1 MAKSDLIRKEIL
13 LWEREHLIDSGL
25 TRKLL
30 ERYPERAPVRALG
43 SAIVLALGTG
53 LCCLGGV
60 TLVAVNW
67 TCFGRTMRA
76 VLAVLPTLACGLL
89 ALWGVLR
96 DWRSARLWEPLGVG
110 WVGAT
115 VIGTGLVAQTYQMGG
130 SVPML
135 VLLIGLLS
143 YPIAWVARSTL
154 AALAWSFFP
163 LIWLCSIRASR
174 GDWCVPS
181 GLTPVLVLS
190 AFAIAAGAMGWR
202 LRRLE
207 AGALRGF
214 AGLVSGLFYGISLPA
229 LVIGSISEVEFEP
242 YGILLTI
249 WACEGLLFG
258 AGMAWGMRW
267 WCTAGM
273 WLAWVAALPT
283 PFNWIGNGC
292 LLPISILFALG
303 LLGVGIVRGRLGLL
317 NGGLILLLYLLLA
330 RFFSLDCSFAAKGFA
345 ALGAGLL
352 LIAGNVVFRR
362 FLGKEAT
369 RG

>member
-1 MAKSDLIRKEIL
+1 MPKSDLIRKEIL
-13 LWEREHLIDSGL
+13 LWEREHLIAPGL

-30 ERYPERAPVRALG
+30 ERYPERTPARALV
-43 SAIVLALGTG
+43 SAIAVALGTG

-67 TCFGRTMRA
+67 VCFGRTMRA
-76 VLAVLPTLACGLL
+76 VLAVLPTLVCGFLVLWGLL
-89 ALWGVLR
+89 R
-96 DWRSARLWEPLGVG
+96 NWRSARLWEPLGLG
-110 WVGAT
+110 WAGAT

-135 VLLIGLLS
+135 VLLIGVLS

-163 LIWLCSIRASR
+163 LAWLCSIRASE

-190 AFAIAAGAMGWR
+190 AFAVAAGTMVWR

-214 AGLVSGLFYGISLPA
+214 AGLVSGLVYGISLPI
-229 LVIGSISEVEFEP
+229 LVIVSLGEERFEA

-249 WACEGLLFG
+249 WVCEGLLFG
-258 AGMAWGMRW
+258 AGMAWGVRL

-273 WLAWVAALPT
+273 WLAWVASLPT
-283 PFNWIGNGC
+283 PFDGVGNGC
-292 LLPISILFALG
+292 LLPIAILFALG

-317 NGGLILLLYLLLA
+317 NGGLILLLYLLLT
-330 RFFSLDCSFAAKGFA
+330 RFFSLNCSFAAKGFA

-362 FLGKEAT
+362 FLGKEAA